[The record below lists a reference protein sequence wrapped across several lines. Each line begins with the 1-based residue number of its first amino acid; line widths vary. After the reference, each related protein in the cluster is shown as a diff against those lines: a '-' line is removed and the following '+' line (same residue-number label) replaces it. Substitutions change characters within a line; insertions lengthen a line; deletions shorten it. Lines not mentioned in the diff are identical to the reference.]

1 MGKFDA
7 DMQSFTE
14 AKGGLKFDVVLSD
27 SPSRRMRKVIP
38 SPTKKDLSLSEI
50 EDKLEAAE
58 QRRLSQLYKEQ
69 NMRSRRL
76 NRVLEVQKNK
86 NTFIKRFKT
95 KAMESY
101 DKKMRKTGKNREAYL
116 MSIQKKNRDLL
127 MRVNEIKNTT
137 LFLRE
142 NHFDTFCRKFE
153 IAEQTRAAQFNALED
168 RLKKIDKKA
177 EQVSTHVQELTAL
190 VKSLAKEL
198 RQSSTSWCSS
208 LLTHRSCTSLPM
220 NRLTNDLNPASSVE
234 QSNQG
239 RVRGLGKGP
248 RSISKPQSP
257 SSLKTLRILQCNIN
271 GLTTLATRAKLDQL
285 LKFAELNNVQVIALQ
300 ETKLKV
306 TSSLKYR
313 GYNIFRKDRTTK
325 SGGGL
330 AFLIKDV
337 KYQSIVIP
345 TDQTSDL
352 EIQGIKILW
361 RGKPLNIFNVYHP
374 PNHKNLAAKF
384 SNFMDKNSI
393 FIGDLNAKHTAWA
406 VIVIT
411 IEALIYNTS
420 EALDIAMTSAELVPQ
435 CSWSVLDNIG
445 SDHLPIL
452 IELNKKQKI
461 FHSKEN
467 FWNFNKAN
475 WASFSDSVDKE
486 IPTVPMTGNLNNDWN
501 NFKNIILKY
510 AKACIPRGNVKRY
523 VPCYTKNT
531 AVLEPFLEKR
541 KSLLE
546 ASGPV
551 VNNRRTAINKIN
563 AEIKL
568 TYAHLKRS
576 RWNELC
582 SKIDP
587 RTPNTKLWKIIKGI
601 CKEQIQNEECNTIRN
616 TNGQIF
622 PDDKSA
628 ANGLAAHYQ
637 STSRLHF
644 TNEDKPI
651 LSKARNI
658 VHGCR
663 STDLGDPTLTK
674 QFSMRELLIALTFL
688 DINKSPGPDGLSGR
702 LLEYL
707 GSMGKQK
714 LIDLFNLSW
723 KKGRLPQGWKKAIII
738 PVKKPNKN
746 SSSPEDFRPIALT
759 CTTSKVMEK
768 MILIRLQFFLNQN
781 NLMPCE
787 QYGFRRGHST
797 IDQVLYFAQT
807 IRDAHNHKPT
817 HHTVAAFLDL
827 TKAFDRVW
835 KHKLI
840 IKLHNSFNIRGN
852 TLAWISDY
860 LQQRS
865 IRVSCVVIANY
876 KSTSGLK
883 GGGRIAQ
890 RQERKPQVRKEFSSY
905 NFQRGTQFRLEFP
918 FLPPIRVYKPKPDEV
933 FRSLLHTEERGS
945 KERGLRRKIY
955 GTRSSEGLLPIP
967 LKEGRPNG

>member
-1 MGKFDA
+1 MLMLSGGA
-7 DMQSFTE
+7 SF
-14 AKGGLKFDVVLSD
+14 
-27 SPSRRMRKVIP
+27 R
-38 SPTKKDLSLSEI
+38 
-50 EDKLEAAE
+50 
-58 QRRLSQLYKEQ
+58 
-69 NMRSRRL
+69 
-76 NRVLEVQKNK
+76 
-86 NTFIKRFKT
+86 
-95 KAMESY
+95 
-101 DKKMRKTGKNREAYL
+101 
-116 MSIQKKNRDLL
+116 
-127 MRVNEIKNTT
+127 
-137 LFLRE
+137 
-142 NHFDTFCRKFE
+142 
-153 IAEQTRAAQFNALED
+153 QFG
-168 RLKKIDKKA
+168 
-177 EQVSTHVQELTAL
+177 
-190 VKSLAKEL
+190 
-198 RQSSTSWCSS
+198 
-208 LLTHRSCTSLPM
+208 SCTSLPM
-220 NRLTNDLNPASSVE
+220 NRLTNDLNPASSVA

-239 RVRGLGKGP
+239 RVRGLGRGP
-248 RSISKPQSP
+248 RPISKPQSP
-257 SSLKTLRILQCNIN
+257 FSLKTLKILQCNIN
-271 GLTTLATRAKLDQL
+271 GLTTLATTAKLDQL

-306 TSSLKYR
+306 TSSLKIR

-337 KYQSIVIP
+337 KYQSIVIS

-374 PNHKNLAAKF
+374 PNQKNLFANF

-393 FIGDLNAKHTAWA
+393 IIGDLNAKHSAWGCSGDNDRGID
-406 VIVIT
+406 VLQMMDDNEFIILNVGSHT
-411 IEALIYNTS
+411 HSSFSYNTS
-420 EALDIAMTSAELVPQ
+420 EALDISMTSAELVPQ

-467 FWNFNKAN
+467 FWNFNEAN

-486 IPTVPMTGNLNNDWN
+486 ISAVPMTGNLNNDWN

-531 AVLEPFLEKR
+531 AVIEPLLEKR
-541 KSLLE
+541 KSLLQ

-568 TYAHLKRS
+568 TYAHLNPLDS
-576 RWNELC
+576 SGAGL
-582 SKIDP
+582 
-587 RTPNTKLWKIIKGI
+587 
-601 CKEQIQNEECNTIRN
+601 CKEQIQNEECNSIRN
-616 TNGQIF
+616 TDGQIF
-622 PDDKSA
+622 PDDKSS

-637 STSRLHF
+637 STGRLHF

-674 QFSMRELLIALTFL
+674 QFSMRKLLIALTFL
-688 DINKSPGPDGLSGR
+688 DLNKSLGPDGLSGR

-707 GSMGKQK
+707 GSMGKQR

-723 KKGRLPQGWKKAIII
+723 KKRTLPKRNEKAIII

-768 MILIRLQFFLNQN
+768 MIHIRLQFFLNQN

-865 IRVSCVVIANY
+865 IRVMFNKTLSNNFHLSQGV
-876 KSTSGLK
+876 
-883 GGGRIAQ
+883 
-890 RQERKPQVRKEFSSY
+890 PQAKD
-905 NFQRGTQFRLEFP
+905 
-918 FLPPIRVYKPKPDEV
+918 RVEK
-933 FRSLLHTEERGS
+933 LN
-945 KERGLRRKIY
+945 I
-955 GTRSSEGLLPIP
+955 
-967 LKEGRPNG
+967 